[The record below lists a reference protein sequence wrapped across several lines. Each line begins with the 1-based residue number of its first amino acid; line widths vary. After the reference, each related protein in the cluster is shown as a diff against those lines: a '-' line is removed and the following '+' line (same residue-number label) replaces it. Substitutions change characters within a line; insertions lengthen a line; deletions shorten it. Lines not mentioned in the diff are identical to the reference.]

1 MTEPDL
7 ALACRLVKACHCM
20 YNLDEG
26 FAADP
31 FFPQV
36 GFTAPPAHIEVNDL
50 GVDACLIGAIADGA
64 VLAFRGTLLPLV
76 DQHAAKRALDWVND
90 FNLALV
96 PVDGLPGKV
105 HAALGRSTQLLWP
118 HILPVIQE
126 LTRNGTSLI
135 VSGHSKGAV
144 LACYAALRLAHAGIN
159 VAAVYTFGSPRVG
172 NAEFARAYGEAIRVH
187 WRYESYDD
195 IFPHLPPSVGMR
207 GDSCAPRPRV
217 GDACARRIRGRRDAA
232 IYRLGRVDQG
242 RLTGARA
249 KAARAPRA
257 NNIHRTVRAVLRQP
271 LDSDRVRARALQG
284 SVSGRS
290 DIDAD
295 RFFFQRSGCEP

>member
-20 YNLDEG
+20 YNLDAG

-50 GVDACLIGAIADGA
+50 GVDACLIGAIADVA

-96 PVDGLPGKV
+96 PGDGLPGKV
-105 HAALGRSTQLLWP
+105 HAALGRSTHLLWP

-126 LTRNGTSLI
+126 LTRNGTPLI
-135 VSGHSKGAV
+135 VTGHSKGAV
-144 LACYAALRLAHAGIN
+144 LACYAALRLAQAGIN

-207 GDSCAPRPRV
+207 EILALLDPGLATHALDEYEDVGTLQYIDWDGSIKGDSP
-217 GDACARRIRGRRDAA
+217 GLEQK
-232 IYRLGRVDQG
+232 RLAHLGQTIF
-242 RLTGARA
+242 TG
-249 KAARAPRA
+249 
-257 NNIHRTVRAVLRQP
+257 QFE
-271 LDSDRVRARALQG
+271 
-284 SVSGRS
+284 
-290 DIDAD
+290 
-295 RFFFQRSGCEP
+295 RFFDNHWIPTGFAPVLCKDQ